1 MTINKKEKV
10 LISIIVFGG
19 IIFLLVFLLIFP
31 LFKEI
36 KRSSED
42 FVSSKKE
49 IASFE
54 IQTKNLEEFRQFYQ
68 KNLSDLEKFDK
79 LFIDPEVPLDFIG
92 FLEKV
97 SQDSKIK
104 IKISLFPSKGV
115 KKEIWPFVQFQISAF
130 SSFSNFSKF
139 LEKIETAHYLIEIQN
154 LNINRLTEDE
164 LKSEE
169 FKGFSFGDIKANL
182 LLKVYTK

>member
-68 KNLSDLEKFDK
+68 RSIITSTVIIL
-79 LFIDPEVPLDFIG
+79 
-92 FLEKV
+92 
-97 SQDSKIK
+97 
-104 IKISLFPSKGV
+104 
-115 KKEIWPFVQFQISAF
+115 
-130 SSFSNFSKF
+130 
-139 LEKIETAHYLIEIQN
+139 
-154 LNINRLTEDE
+154 
-164 LKSEE
+164 
-169 FKGFSFGDIKANL
+169 
-182 LLKVYTK
+182 